1 MPGTPPRDE
10 TLNRL
15 HDIVFDKVSTVLRG
29 PEAAPFDLF
38 FDWLD
43 RLNSELDQPLRMSAT
58 TPSTTGL
65 LIKSNKILAGDG
77 GGKET
82 PPIDDVLNEYP
93 DTIIE
98 FGTQSVSGLGTVTTA
113 GAAFSLPVV
122 TVGEFVRMAAVYQS
136 EINTVDILFSDA
148 VATSGLLD
156 NPGDLFSSL
165 DGFPMGYADLE
176 STGVSSFKSI
186 SSGGNIENAVNDDP
200 LIHRFASGGG
210 TGGGALSDFKVKTI
224 TGNIA
229 KIGKGTQK
237 LMGGF
242 VLITGTGTTQAT
254 LPINLDINLDT
265 ILGST
270 PAAST
275 SYYLY
280 VDKYSL
286 ETPITLSDTGR
297 EVIRVQDE
305 SNFALL
311 TTSPEDTNPF
321 RYLPVGH
328 IFSGSDSTWSGAGS
342 NKETTSVLRES
353 FGAKEF
359 SQTLVKEDIS
369 TTAVSSVTFAHGFG
383 TVPDLV
389 EFFYF
394 DGSKT
399 TEVNGSS
406 HLLNITDTEVE
417 YSSNA
422 KTFGG
427 GQTLTC
433 KAFAVQPPGLHTA
446 SILTDRN
453 FGPFTDTSVVSVVHG
468 LSAGED
474 IRGMTLLEND
484 VTASLRQVR
493 DHVELVSG
501 YDDTSIYFDWS
512 GLSPSPT
519 LQYTLAVGGTP
530 IPTSVPIHIG
540 GFTKLVGYGP
550 GSYQTLTEALA
561 GSSSG
566 DSILIGRGYVITAQE
581 VISLDDI
588 RVRCMPGVIIDVD
601 SAIAESAWKISG
613 ERVDI
618 QGLNMRIGFAGT
630 QTAALRIEGDDCNIS
645 ESRIE
650 TDDAGVTLTDAYL
663 IHTTS
668 ARSYVNGTVRATL
681 GTVTST
687 VTNNG
692 TDTGIDIRG

>member
-1 MPGTPPRDE
+1 MMPGTPPRDE

-65 LIKSNKILAGDG
+65 LIKSNKIIAGDG
-77 GGKET
+77 GGKES

-93 DTIIE
+93 DTIID
-98 FGTQSVSGLGTVTTA
+98 FGTQSVSGTGTVTTA
-113 GAAFSLPVV
+113 GSAFSLPVV

-136 EINTVDILFSDA
+136 EANVVDILFSDA
-148 VATSGLLD
+148 VATSGLLA

-165 DGFPMGYADLE
+165 DGLPMGYADLE

-186 SSGGNIENAVNDDP
+186 SSGGNIENAVNGDP
-200 LIHRFASGGG
+200 LIHRFASGAG
-210 TGGGALSDFKVKTI
+210 GGGALSDFSVKTI
-224 TGNIA
+224 TGNVA

-237 LMGGF
+237 LMGG
-242 VLITGTGTTQAT
+242 VILITGTGTTQAT

-265 ILGST
+265 IFGSG

-305 SNFALL
+305 TNFALL

-342 NKETTSVLRES
+342 NKETTAVLRES
-353 FGAKEF
+353 FGAREF
-359 SQTLVKEDIS
+359 NQMQTASDVA
-369 TTAVSSVTFAHGFG
+369 TTASGSITFSHGFG

-389 EFFYF
+389 EFFYY

-399 TEVNGSS
+399 TEVDGSS
-406 HLLNITDTEVE
+406 HLLNITDSIVE
-417 YSSNA
+417 YSSLG

-427 GQTLTC
+427 GETLTC
-433 KAFAVQPPGLHTA
+433 KAFRVQPPGLHTA

-453 FGPFTDTSVVSVVHG
+453 FGPYTDTSVASVVHG

-484 VTASLRQVR
+484 ITSGLRHAR
-493 DHVELVSG
+493 DHTELVSG
-501 YDDTSIYFDWS
+501 YDDTNIYFDWTA
-512 GLSPSPT
+512 LSPSSNR
-519 LQYTLAVGGTP
+519 QYTLAVGGTP

-588 RVRCMPGVIIDVD
+588 RVKCMPGVIIDVD
-601 SAIAESAWKISG
+601 SAIAESAWKITG
-613 ERVDI
+613 NRVDL
-618 QGLNMRIGFAGT
+618 QGLNMRIGFSGT

-650 TDDAGVTLTDAYL
+650 TDDAGVTLTDGFL
-663 IHTTS
+663 IHST
-668 ARSYVNGTVRATL
+668 ADRAYVNGSVRATA
-681 GTVTST
+681 GTVTT
-687 VTNNG
+687 TFTDNG
-692 TDTGIDIRG
+692 ADTGVDIRG